1 MKTVIARLDS
11 EAAHDLASL
20 TKELGW
26 TSSRIMRIAIHLLAE
41 SRRGGMVK
49 SGLGKK
55 PQGLRKFVPTV
66 PGSGPAAEHRKDF
79 SN

>member
-26 TSSRIMRIAIHLLAE
+26 TSSRIIRTAIHLLAE
-41 SRRGGMVK
+41 SRRGGLAN
-49 SGLGKK
+49 SGLGRK
-55 PQGLRKFVPTV
+55 PQGLRKFVPRV
-66 PGSGPAAEHRKDF
+66 PSSGPGEKPRKDF
-79 SN
+79 GK

>member
-11 EAAHDLASL
+11 EAALDLASL

-26 TSSRIMRIAIHLLAE
+26 TSSRIIRTAIHLLAE
-41 SRRGGMVK
+41 SRRG
-49 SGLGKK
+49 GLGKK

-66 PGSGPAAEHRKDF
+66 PGSGPGTKYRKDF
-79 SN
+79 GK